1 MFEGFQVNTFSKL
14 EKIRAAR
21 GAVAI
26 ALLDPDLKNDI
37 GLLNMLRLVNDSDFD
52 AIFIGGSLI
61 SDNEFE
67 SRLEEVV
74 KNTELPVIIFP
85 GSSSQLSQH
94 ADAVLFLSLISG
106 RNPQYLIGEHVK
118 SAPIIRNMK
127 LETIPTAYILLDGG
141 VRSSVEV
148 ISNTSPIPMIKHDI
162 ILAHALAGEYM
173 GNSFVFLE
181 AGSGAE
187 NHAASEVVSILSE
200 QLQIPI
206 IVGGGVNSP
215 ASAKSLVTSGAGYI
229 VTGTKIEQ
237 NPSINELLEFTNAV
251 HQL

>member
-1 MFEGFQVNTFSKL
+1 MSTFFKL
-14 EKIRAAR
+14 EEIKADR

-26 ALLDPDLKNDI
+26 ALLDPDSKNNNRLLK
-37 GLLNMLRLVNDSDFD
+37 MLQLVNESDFD

-67 SRLEEVV
+67 SRVEEVT
-74 KNTELPVIIFP
+74 KNTDIPVIIFP
-85 GSSSQLSQH
+85 GSSNQLSQY

-118 SAPIIRNMK
+118 SAPIIHNMN

-148 ISNTSPIPMIKHDI
+148 MSNTSPIPMNKHDI
-162 ILAHALAGEYM
+162 ILAHALAGQYL
-173 GNSFVFLE
+173 GNKFVFLE
-181 AGSGAE
+181 SGSGAK
-187 NHAASEVVSILSE
+187 NHAASEVVSILSK

-206 IVGGGVNSP
+206 IVGGGVNTP
-215 ASAKSLVTSGAGYI
+215 ESAQELVSSGAGYI

-237 NPSINELLEFTNAV
+237 NPSSWELRKFTNAV
-251 HQL
+251 HQS